1 MCLAFAQTV
10 VKALNLALSVIK
22 RHMLLVHKSGPQ
34 KQKNE
39 AENISLRLKIRYLF
53 WTNSLNKT
61 KNEKIYIIG
70 RRNLVVKK
78 EKTKRNF
85 FRFA

>member
-1 MCLAFAQTV
+1 MKAVRFTVSEVKSSEKGSACAMPICPASKQTREMDASTLRMVFFAT
-10 VKALNLALSVIK
+10 
-22 RHMLLVHKSGPQ
+22 
-34 KQKNE
+34 
-39 AENISLRLKIRYLF
+39 
-53 WTNSLNKT
+53 TNSSFMT
-61 KNEKIYIIG
+61 DKIYIIG